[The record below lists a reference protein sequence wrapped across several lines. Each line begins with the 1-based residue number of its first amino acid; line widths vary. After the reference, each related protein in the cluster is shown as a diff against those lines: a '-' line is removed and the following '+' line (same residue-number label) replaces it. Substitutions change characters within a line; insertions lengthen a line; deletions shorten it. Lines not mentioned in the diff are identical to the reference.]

1 MRSSLSVN
9 AENLN
14 ARNLEAIALKKLG
27 RGDEA
32 SKLLRETL
40 ALDPLDQ
47 WATYL
52 NGRRLACDNQTRL
65 DLTFDFA
72 RAGLYREAVELLRTA
87 DLQARDGSLPMV
99 FYALGFF
106 ESQDGREAES
116 RGWYQKASAAAPEY
130 CFPSRLEEMTILQ
143 TAIRSN
149 PTDARAPFYLGN
161 LLYDKRRH
169 PEAISHWGIRAA
181 ELDPQFATAW
191 RNLGIGYFNI
201 HGDASRAKSAFD
213 KALMADSGDGR
224 VLYERDQLWKRIGV
238 PPEERAY
245 ELETFKDLIASR
257 DDLSVELATLYNQIG
272 DHEQA
277 LALLTSRR
285 YQPWE
290 GGEGL
295 ALGQYARAQVSRG
308 RRALE
313 EGNAQWAKDL
323 FEAALTVPESLGEA
337 PHPLSNRS
345 DIYYWLGA
353 ACQVMGDALAARSW
367 WTRAA
372 EAAGDFQEMSV
383 RPFSEMTCYQAMS
396 LRRLGD
402 NKQADQLLDQLQEYA
417 RRLHRAKPKID
428 YFATSLPAMLLFNDD
443 LQKRNAIAAKFL
455 KAQVNLGRGRSKRAI
470 RLLKEVLVDDPSH
483 PLATDLLRSIPV
495 QEGLH
500 RGAPAFA

>member
-1 MRSSLSVN
+1 MN

-14 ARNLEAIALKKLG
+14 ARNLAAIALRKLE

-72 RAGLYREAVELLRTA
+72 RAGLYREAVELLQTG
-87 DLQARDGSLPMV
+87 DLQARDGSLPTV

-106 ESQDGREAES
+106 ESQDGHEAES
-116 RGWYQKASAAAPEY
+116 GGWYQKASAAATDY
-130 CFPSRLEEMTILQ
+130 CFPSRLEEMIILQ
-143 TAIRSN
+143 NAIRSN

-169 PEAISHWGIRAA
+169 REAISHWERAA
-181 ELDPQFATAW
+181 ELNPQFATAW

-201 HGDASRAKSAFD
+201 HGDASHAKSAFD
-213 KALMADSGDGR
+213 KALAADPGDGR
-224 VLYERDQLWKRIGV
+224 VLYERDQLWKRIGI
-238 PPEERAY
+238 PPEERLY
-245 ELETFKDLIASR
+245 ELETFKDVIASR

-295 ALGQYARAQVSRG
+295 ALGQYVRAQVSQG
-308 RRALE
+308 CRALE
-313 EGNAQWAKDL
+313 EGNAQRAKDL
-323 FEAALTVPESLGEA
+323 FKAALTIPESLGEA

-372 EAAGDFQEMSV
+372 EAAGDFQEMSII
-383 RPFSEMTCYQAMS
+383 PFSEMTCYQAMS

-402 NKQADQLLDQLQEYA
+402 NKRADQLLDQLEEYA
-417 RRLHRAKPKID
+417 RPAGPGQAEDRLFRHIASGDAVIYRRSSE
-428 YFATSLPAMLLFNDD
+428 T
-443 LQKRNAIAAKFL
+443 KRNRREISESA
-455 KAQVNLGRGRSKRAI
+455 GEPWPG
-470 RLLKEVLVDDPSH
+470 
-483 PLATDLLRSIPV
+483 
-495 QEGLH
+495 QEQTRDSSAE
-500 RGAPAFA
+500 RGARRRS

>member
-1 MRSSLSVN
+1 M
-9 AENLN
+9 
-14 ARNLEAIALKKLG
+14 I
-27 RGDEA
+27 
-32 SKLLRETL
+32 
-40 ALDPLDQ
+40 
-47 WATYL
+47 
-52 NGRRLACDNQTRL
+52 
-65 DLTFDFA
+65 
-72 RAGLYREAVELLRTA
+72 
-87 DLQARDGSLPMV
+87 
-99 FYALGFF
+99 
-106 ESQDGREAES
+106 
-116 RGWYQKASAAAPEY
+116 
-130 CFPSRLEEMTILQ
+130 ILQ
-143 TAIRSN
+143 NAIRSN

-169 PEAISHWGIRAA
+169 REAISHWERAA

-201 HGDASRAKSAFD
+201 HGDASQAKSAFD
-213 KALMADSGDGR
+213 KALAADPGDGR
-224 VLYERDQLWKRIGV
+224 VLYERDQLWKRIGI
-238 PPEERAY
+238 PPEERLY
-245 ELETFKDLIASR
+245 ELETFKDVIASR

-295 ALGQYARAQVSRG
+295 ALGQYVRAQVSQG

-313 EGNAQWAKDL
+313 EGNARRAKDL
-323 FEAALTVPESLGEA
+323 FEAALTIPESLGEA

-372 EAAGDFQEMSV
+372 EAAGDFQEMSII
-383 RPFSEMTCYQAMS
+383 PFSEMTCYQAMS

-402 NKQADQLLDQLQEYA
+402 NKRADQLLDQLEEYA
-417 RRLHRAKPKID
+417 RRLGRAKPKID
-428 YFATSLPAMLLFNDD
+428 YFATSLPAMLLFTDD

-455 KAQVNLGRGRSKRAI
+455 KAQVNLGRGKNRRAI
-470 RLLKEVLVDDPSH
+470 RLLKEVLADDPSF

-495 QEGLH
+495 EEGLH